1 MSGQD
6 ANPILISLRE
16 AYVPSKQRDLK
27 VSRRNVLSDS
37 RPASYSRSGAS
48 TATAVTD
55 VPRGNPAG
63 TDEAGKLEELR
74 VLLVLVKEHGECISC
89 LEEQLGRME
98 NGEWDLLPTLPPSPP
113 THPP

>member
-27 VSRRNVLSDS
+27 VSRHNVSER
-37 RPASYSRSGAS
+37 RPASYIHSKPS